1 VTWKAGLLLVGFLL
15 VTRLA
20 FAATPLKSEFAAGR
34 WSVNDPHNLAKYPPP
49 KKAVWFFISKL
60 GDPLIDASDLTPG
73 NGELCSFRFVNLR
86 HSGKLSL
93 VAVYDGGGTASC
105 NNLTIYDMT
114 SAGIESYDYN
124 GALVSEDRKV
134 VKDISNDG
142 YFEIVPYDRLMPLG
156 ENLDW
161 IDEWPSIYAWTGN
174 GYTNVSSHYPEY
186 YRTWLASLKKEIVKL
201 DRERAHVAH
210 ESAAEIAHNRVVI
223 GNGVV
228 VTNNFFVQK
237 EPEAAQSVS
246 PQMEAAPAIDID
258 RLQAQAAKIERFLDS
273 KNAGLLDVIRWAHS
287 KYPEERKLAAQVLAD
302 INTPEALKYE
312 QTLSR
317 DTDPDIAKLASAK
330 AKYWNEQTPYKAATF
345 ERSTPEDPVPR

>member
-34 WSVNDPHNLAKYPPP
+34 WSLNDPHNLAKYPPA
-49 KKAVWFFISKL
+49 KNAVWKMMTQFW
-60 GDPLIDASDLTPG
+60 GDAWVDQG
-73 NGELCSFRFVNLR
+73 KLCSFRFVDLR
-86 HSGKLSL
+86 HSGVLSL
-93 VAVYDGGGTASC
+93 VAIYDWGGRLDCSD
-105 NNLTIYDMT
+105 LTIFEKG
-114 SAGIESYDYN
+114 SSGIEGFDFSGPPLLDDN
-124 GALVSEDRKV
+124 VKEV
-134 VKDISNDG
+134 VKDLRGNGDLQLVVRTYS
-142 YFEIVPYDRLMPLG
+142 VPTG
-156 ENLDW
+156 EDL
-161 IDEWPSIYAWTGN
+161 WPSIYAWTGN

-186 YRTWLASLKKEIVKL
+186 YRKWLASLKKEIVKL
-201 DRERAHVAH
+201 DRERAHFAH

-237 EPEAAQSVS
+237 EPEVAQSIS
-246 PQMEAAPAIDID
+246 PQMEAAPGIDID

-273 KNAGLLDVIRWAHS
+273 KNAGLLDAVRWATS
-287 KYPEERKLAAQVLAD
+287 KYPEERKLAAQVFAD

-317 DTDPDIAKLASAK
+317 DTDPEVAKLAGAK